1 MGTGLPDAIAPFAV
15 VQSGPPDLNGVNR
28 ISASSRQDHGA
39 SGTLTPMLA
48 QYFDIKKEHPDAL
61 LFYRMGDFYE
71 MFFTDAVE
79 AAGALDITLTR
90 RGRHHG
96 EDIPMC
102 GVPVHSADAYL
113 SRLIRKGFRVAIC
126 DQVEAPE
133 EARRRG
139 SKQLVRRA
147 VSRVITPGTLT
158 EDTLLEP
165 GRNNFLAG
173 LAELRGTCG
182 VAWVDISTGT
192 FLVQETDRDGLAL
205 LLARIAPSE
214 LLVPDR
220 LDANALDDWR
230 DILVP
235 QPSARFDSING
246 ERRLKALFGVD
257 ALDGFGSFSRVELA
271 AAGALVDY
279 LDLTQQG
286 RLPRLRPPARCDG
299 ADTVVIDTA
308 TRTNLELLRTLAGDR
323 RGSLL
328 GVIDRTATSAGARL
342 LADRLAAPLTDP
354 AAIDARLD
362 EVSHFA
368 ARPELRGDVRN
379 RLATM
384 TDLERAVSRLSLE
397 RGGPRDLAAVRD
409 GLDCAG
415 GLAALLADAPG
426 GIGAIAAAL
435 DGHGDL
441 VALLEA
447 ALVER
452 PGLAA
457 RDGGFI
463 AAGHDGDLDRLRSLR
478 DDSRRM
484 IAALQQRYAEE
495 TGVASLKVR
504 HNNVLGYFVEV
515 TAVQAGKVQA
525 HQDFIHRQTMANTM
539 RFTTAELGELERDL
553 GQAADRALA
562 LELELFRFLVE
573 QVCARAGAIDRAA
586 AALARLDVASS
597 LADLGV
603 DRSWVRPRIDHS
615 LDFTVSEGRHPVVE
629 ALAAE
634 GEPFVANGCDLARD
648 QRLWLVTGPN
658 MAGKSTFLRQNALIA
673 VLAQTGSYVPARDA
687 HIGVID
693 RLFSRVGAADDLAR
707 GRSTFMV
714 EMVETAAILN
724 QATERS
730 LVILDEIGR
739 GTATWDGLS
748 IAWAVLEHLHEVNA
762 SRTLFATHF
771 HELTVL
777 ADTLP
782 ALACC
787 TMRIREW
794 NDDIVFLHEVVRG
807 TADRS
812 YGIHVA
818 RRAGLPGAV
827 IERARDV
834 LDRLESDE
842 RSGTARRLIE
852 ELPLFRS
859 VPLPPPPEHGEPD
872 PLAGRLRELDPDRL
886 TPFAALE
893 MLYELKELASDR
905 DGDR

>member
-1 MGTGLPDAIAPFAV
+1 M
-15 VQSGPPDLNGVNR
+15 
-28 ISASSRQDHGA
+28 
-39 SGTLTPMLA
+39 MA
-48 QYFDIKKEHPDAL
+48 QYFEIKNAHPDAL

-71 MFFTDAVE
+71 MFFADAVE

-90 RGRHHG
+90 RGRHQG

-126 DQVEAPE
+126 DQVEAPA

-139 SKQLVRRA
+139 SNQLVRRA

-165 GRNNFLAG
+165 GRNNYLAG
-173 LAELRGTCG
+173 LAELRGAYG
-182 VAWVDISTGT
+182 VSWVDISTGT
-192 FLVQETDRDGLAL
+192 FLVQASDRDGLPL

-214 LLVPDR
+214 LLVPDS
-220 LDANALDDWR
+220 LDPGAFDDWR

-235 QPSARFDSING
+235 QPSARFDSMNG
-246 ERRLKALFGVD
+246 ERRLKALFEVD
-257 ALDGFGSFSRVELA
+257 ALDAFGSFTRVELA

-279 LDLTQQG
+279 IDLTQQG
-286 RLPRLRPPARCDG
+286 RLPRLRPLSRCSG
-299 ADTVVIDTA
+299 ADSVVIDAA
-308 TRTNLELLRTLAGDR
+308 TRTNLELLRTLSGDR

-328 GVIDRTATSAGARL
+328 GVIDRTVTGPGARL

-354 AAIDARLD
+354 AEIDARLD
-362 EVSHFA
+362 EISHFA
-368 ARPELRGDVRN
+368 AHPQLRADVRA
-379 RLATM
+379 RLASM
-384 TDLERAVSRLSLE
+384 TDLERAVSRLSLD
-397 RGGPRDLAAVRD
+397 RGGPRDLAAIRD
-409 GLDCAG
+409 GLACAG
-415 GLAALLADAPG
+415 GLAVLLRDAPD
-426 GIGAIAAAL
+426 GIGTIAASL
-435 DGHGDL
+435 DGHDDL
-441 VALLEA
+441 VGLLEA
-447 ALVER
+447 ALVDR

-463 AAGHDGDLDRLRSLR
+463 AAGHDADLDRFRSLR
-478 DDSRRM
+478 DDSRRT
-484 IAALQQRYAEE
+484 IAALQQRYAGEA
-495 TGVASLKVR
+495 GIASLKVR

-515 TAVQAGKVQA
+515 TAVHAGKAQA
-525 HQDFIHRQTMANTM
+525 HPDFIHRQTMASTM

-553 GQAADRALA
+553 GQAAERALA
-562 LELELFRFLVE
+562 LELELFGSLVE
-573 QVCARAGAIDRAA
+573 QVGAHAA
-586 AALARLDVASS
+586 ALDHASAALARLDVAAA
-597 LADLGV
+597 LAELAIE
-603 DRSWVRPRIDHS
+603 RSWARPRVDHG

-634 GEPFVANGCDLARD
+634 GSPFVANGCDLARD

-673 VLAQTGSYVPARDA
+673 VLAQAGSYVPARDA

-748 IAWAVLEHLHEVNA
+748 IAWAVLEHLHEVNG
-762 SRTLFATHF
+762 SRTLFATHY
-771 HELTVL
+771 HELTAL
-777 ADTLP
+777 EGTLP

-834 LDRLESDE
+834 LDRLESGE
-842 RSGTARRLIE
+842 RSGTAHRLIE

-859 VPLPPPPEHGEPD
+859 VPLPPPGAHEEPD
-872 PLAGRLRELDPDRL
+872 PLSQRVREVDPDRL
-886 TPFAALE
+886 TPLSALE
-893 MLYELKELASDR
+893 MLYELRELATR
-905 DGDR
+905 GNGGG